1 MAASLP
7 VCASLDSSCYCP
19 SNQDL
24 RHVSLPLGEGHK
36 RLERILKS
44 GTMGKGR
51 ETWTF
56 PAVSQP
62 VKATQ
67 FAYSTSI
74 TSNHDECFFA
84 VVVVVE

>member
-1 MAASLP
+1 
-7 VCASLDSSCYCP
+7 
-19 SNQDL
+19 
-24 RHVSLPLGEGHK
+24 
-36 RLERILKS
+36 
-44 GTMGKGR
+44 MGKGR